1 MTGFLIKIRKLELH
15 WFVLLCLL
23 CRIAIGLGVILL
35 VKVSG
40 TTPVMADFG
49 DVGNVFYEFIAIV
62 LLAPLFETF
71 LLQHLPFVWLEKRLR
86 PAYIILLSSLVFS
99 LLHHYNIGYMISAFF
114 VGMLYSGAYYL
125 KREANPFLSVFI
137 IHAGYNG
144 FTFVWN
150 NVYG

>member
-1 MTGFLIKIRKLELH
+1 MIERRFLEQMALP
-15 WFVLLCLL
+15 WFVLLFVGL
-23 CRIAIGLGVILL
+23 RIAIGLGVILL

-49 DVGNVFYEFIAIV
+49 DVGDVFYEFITVV
-62 LLAPLFETF
+62 LLAPLFETL

-99 LLHHYNIGYMISAFF
+99 VLHHYNIGYMISAFF

-137 IHAGYNG
+137 IHAAYNG
-144 FTFVWN
+144 FAYVWKTF
-150 NVYG
+150 

>member
-1 MTGFLIKIRKLELH
+1 MIERRFLEQMALP
-15 WFVLLCLL
+15 WFVLLFVGL
-23 CRIAIGLGVILL
+23 RIAIGLGVILL

-49 DVGNVFYEFIAIV
+49 DVGNVFYEFITVV
-62 LLAPLFETF
+62 LLAPLFETL

-99 LLHHYNIGYMISAFF
+99 VLHHYNIGYMISAFF

-144 FTFVWN
+144 FVYVWKTF
-150 NVYG
+150 

>member
-1 MTGFLIKIRKLELH
+1 MIERRFLEQMALP
-15 WFVLLCLL
+15 WFVLLFVGL
-23 CRIAIGLGVILL
+23 RIVIGLGVILL

-49 DVGNVFYEFIAIV
+49 DVGNVFYRFITVV
-62 LLAPLFETF
+62 LLAPLFETL
-71 LLQHLPFVWLEKRLR
+71 LLQHFPFVWLEKRLR

-99 LLHHYNIGYMISAFF
+99 VLHHYNIGYMISAFF

-144 FTFVWN
+144 FVYVWKTF
-150 NVYG
+150 